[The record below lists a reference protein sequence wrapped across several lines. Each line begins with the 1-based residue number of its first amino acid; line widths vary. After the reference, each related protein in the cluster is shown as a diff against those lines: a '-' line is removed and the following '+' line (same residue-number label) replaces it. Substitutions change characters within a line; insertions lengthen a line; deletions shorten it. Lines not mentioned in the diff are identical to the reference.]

1 MTLVWTDKFKRNYK
15 RLPKQIKKKFQ
26 KQLNFLVTDVR
37 HPSLRVKKMKG
48 RENVWE
54 ARVDRSHRFTLQKE
68 NSDIILR
75 TIGPHDEGLGS

>member
-1 MTLVWTDKFKRNYK
+1 MSLVWTDKFKRNYQK
-15 RLPKQIKKKFQ
+15 LPTKIRKKFA
-26 KQLNFLVTDVR
+26 KQLNFLVTNFR

-54 ARVDRSHRFTLQKE
+54 ARVDRSYRFTFHKE

-75 TIGPHDEGLGS
+75 TVGPHDEALGN